1 MLAVILFVDLVSVL
15 YLLLLVIRVEVD
27 RLWVIL
33 DVFLRFS
40 LLLLWGHLFDPFLNK
55 LRLVLLL
62 LYVLLG
68 LGIYRILLTLA
79 LESREKIV

>member
-79 LESREKIV
+79 LESREKVV